1 MAKKLHSFRLLYQ
14 SPVLSAVAFKFLISL
29 PKWLEARI
37 FYSISTEFS
46 IVSLFDFKIYV
57 PIWGKCGLHLTGNE
71 SLANWRSSQYPKE
84 EVLLFVWVK

>member
-71 SLANWRSSQYPKE
+71 SLANWRSS
-84 EVLLFVWVK
+84 